1 MMPGKPLRMR
11 FWWKR
16 CMPWAAGALLVTLCA
31 PAHSLDPLTLILLR
45 IVRDKVLS
53 AGIERALDR
62 ATPSVN
68 APLAARPTLPSL
80 PLGMDDAQLRRLI
93 DEGFVHLTGA
103 QRDEVYAH
111 MRRLL
116 LDPKNAA
123 EAPALIADLAVKA
136 SAVRQAHE
144 ALSNLSPARKQ
155 RIAVEAR
162 EAYESMP
169 PDTREELA
177 VALRARVVP
186 MPADLTDMI
195 LAEFD
200 RVRARPPLPD
210 NPAASATP

>member
-1 MMPGKPLRMR
+1 MMRMR
-11 FWWKR
+11 HWKR
-16 CMPWAAGALLVTLCA
+16 WAMGAVLMTLCT
-31 PAHSLDPLTLILLR
+31 PAYSLDPLTLILLR

-53 AGIERALDR
+53 AGIERAVER
-62 ATPSVN
+62 SGS
-68 APLAARPTLPSL
+68 PLNPPTVARPALPAL

-93 DEGFVHLTGA
+93 DEGFVHLTGG

-111 MRRLL
+111 VRRVLM
-116 LDPKNAA
+116 DPKNAD

-155 RIAVEAR
+155 RIAAEAR
-162 EAYESMP
+162 EAYENMP
-169 PDTREELA
+169 PDTREALA
-177 VALRARVVP
+177 GALRARIVP

-210 NPAASATP
+210 NPAANATP